1 MIDTV
6 QERLGRGRNLEYA
19 MLPRPRKRA
28 SLWRLLLLLPVLAV
42 LAVPVFNRT
51 GPALWGVP
59 FFYWYQM
66 LWVILCSATVGL
78 VFLVEDR
85 GDHIGDDA

>member
-1 MIDTV
+1 MPK
-6 QERLGRGRNLEYA
+6 Q
-19 MLPRPRKRA
+19 PRSRA

-51 GPALWGVP
+51 GPALWGFP

-66 LWVILCSATVGL
+66 LWVILCSAAAGV
-78 VFLVEDR
+78 VFLIEDR
-85 GDHIGDDA
+85 GDGAGDDA

>member
-1 MIDTV
+1 MPK
-6 QERLGRGRNLEYA
+6 Q
-19 MLPRPRKRA
+19 PRSRA

-51 GPALWGVP
+51 GPALWGFP

-66 LWVILCSATVGL
+66 LWVILCSVLAGV
-78 VFLVEDR
+78 VFLIEDR
-85 GDHIGDDA
+85 GDGAGDDA